1 MKKPRA
7 SLTAALAAGLIA
19 AAPRLAQA
27 CAMCGLPPG
36 DHEAHAFNASV
47 LFMIASPY
55 TIFGLA
61 AAGFYLAHRS
71 ARRRRRAAS
80 GILKSGS
87 AGPAFSRVLKNED

>member
-1 MKKPRA
+1 MKKSIAWMR
-7 SLTAALAAGLIA
+7 AALAGCLIA
-19 AAPRLAQA
+19 LTPGLTQA

-61 AAGFYLAHRS
+61 VGGLYLAHRS
-71 ARRRRRAAS
+71 ARRRRRGAPPVDAPQ
-80 GILKSGS
+80 
-87 AGPAFSRVLKNED
+87 APR